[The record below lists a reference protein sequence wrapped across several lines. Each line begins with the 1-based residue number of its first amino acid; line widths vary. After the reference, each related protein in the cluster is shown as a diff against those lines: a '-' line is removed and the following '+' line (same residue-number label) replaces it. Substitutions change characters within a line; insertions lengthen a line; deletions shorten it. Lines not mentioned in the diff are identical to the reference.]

1 MASIDAFLLLCPIG
15 LIHLSVTRMLIKV
28 PGQDLNLRFFEKV
41 ETVDDQYNI
50 YDIGVEQPG
59 EDGKAIIDSVCV
71 GGSFAY
77 AKSLVKTIDE
87 KAEAKKAAASAAD
100 APSAAAA

>member
-1 MASIDAFLLLCPIG
+1 LASIDAFTSLCPIG

-28 PGQDLNLRFFEKV
+28 PGQDLNLRFFERV

-59 EDGKAIIDSVCV
+59 EDGNNIIDSICV
-71 GGSFAY
+71 GGSFSY
-77 AKSLVKTIDE
+77 AKSLVKSIDD
-87 KAEAKKAAASAAD
+87 KAAAKKSDASD

>member
-1 MASIDAFLLLCPIG
+1 MASIDAFTSLCPIG

-28 PGQDLNLRFFEKV
+28 PGQDLNLRFFERV

-59 EDGKAIIDSVCV
+59 EDGKTVIDSVCV
-71 GGSFAY
+71 GGSFSY
-77 AKSLVKTIDE
+77 AKSLVKSLDA
-87 KAEAKKAAASAAD
+87 KAEAKKASAAD

>member
-1 MASIDAFLLLCPIG
+1 M
-15 LIHLSVTRMLIKV
+15 RIKV
-28 PGQDLNLRFFEKV
+28 PGQDFNVRLFERVKA
-41 ETVDDQYNI
+41 VDDQYALFDVGI
-50 YDIGVEQPG
+50 ERPG
-59 EDGKAIIDSVCV
+59 KDEDHPIIDSVCV

-87 KAEAKKAAASAAD
+87 KAEAKKAASAAD

>member
-1 MASIDAFLLLCPIG
+1 MASIDAFTSLCPIG

-28 PGQDLNLRFFEKV
+28 PGQDLNLRFFERV

-59 EDGKAIIDSVCV
+59 EDGKNIIDSICV
-71 GGSFAY
+71 GGSFSY
-77 AKSLVKTIDE
+77 AKSLVKSLDA
-87 KAEAKKAAASAAD
+87 KAEAKKADASD